1 MSSITQAK
9 AEAQK
14 LIKRYNQLQAEAKIA
29 DPSEATR
36 KAAEAD
42 KLVSQISALQLAITK
57 LQTRDK
63 EAAVQKKT
71 TTSSKT
77 AISNSNA
84 DRKTTTSATTSTA
97 EKIKRATS
105 SEKIVLE
112 DRINRLEEAQN
123 KTRAQIEQLTRAK
136 AELTRL
142 KQETEKSAAT
152 IKKRRANDEKLQQEL
167 AKLIEKKEAEHQAL
181 KKELDAVRQ
190 QAQKDAEMLK
200 VQRDAARAMMERQK
214 QLEKEQSLA
223 SQRRGSNKGL
233 VIGTGIVAIIALIL
247 GILLTSWFLSSEPPS
262 GPDSNAI
269 AENKQIKEEKPVT
282 KEQPKTKEIKAME
295 TYRDQLKSNPG
306 PLMVKLPKG
315 TFKMGSK
322 SSLPYPD
329 ERPQHEVTLES
340 FSIGKY
346 EVTFEE
352 YGWFAVATGRQL
364 PSDNGWGRGKR
375 PVVNVSWYD
384 AVAYTEWLSEQT
396 GYLYRLPSEREWEYA
411 ASAGTETTY
420 WWGYKL
426 ERGQANC
433 GVCGSQWDGRQT
445 APVGSFAPN
454 PFSIYD
460 TIGNVMEW
468 TISCFRPTYQD
479 APPTGNIWEWGRKEC
494 SRRVVRSSSYKSY
507 ERSLRTTKRNK
518 YKPTVRMDTL
528 GFRVVRAD

>member
-63 EAAVQKKT
+63 ETALKKT
-71 TTSSKT
+71 TTSSQTVSPIVGNK
-77 AISNSNA
+77 N
-84 DRKTTTSATTSTA
+84 TTPATTGTV
-97 EKIKRATS
+97 EKVKRATS

-223 SQRRGSNKGL
+223 SQRRGGGHKGL
-233 VIGTGIVAIIALIL
+233 VIGTGIVAIFALIL
-247 GILLTSWFLSSEPPS
+247 GILLTSWFISSDPPS
-262 GPDSNAI
+262 NHNLKAV
-269 AENKQIKEEKPVT
+269 AENQQIKEEKTVT
-282 KEQPKTKEIKAME
+282 KGPPKTKEIKAME

-375 PVVNVSWYD
+375 PVINVSWYD

-411 ASAGTETTY
+411 ATAGTETTY

-426 ERGQANC
+426 ERNQANC

-445 APVGSFAPN
+445 APVGSFEPN

-468 TISCFRPTYQD
+468 TISCFRPTYQN
-479 APPTGNIWEWGRKEC
+479 APSTGNIWEWGRKEC
-494 SRRVVRSSSYKSY
+494 SRRIVRSSSFKSY

-528 GFRVVRAD
+528 GFRVVRTD